1 MMLRKALVAPIRFY
15 RYFLSPL
22 FPARCRF
29 FPTCSAYAHE
39 AILRHG
45 IVKGGLLAL
54 FRIARCAPW
63 SAGGCDPVPPARS
76 ARSSEVKPDPFR
88 R

>member
-1 MMLRKALVAPIRFY
+1 MTLRKVLVLPIRFY

-39 AILRHG
+39 AILQYG

-63 SAGGCDPVPPARS
+63 SAGGYDPVPPPGS
-76 ARSSEVKPDPFR
+76 ARSSEAKSDPF
-88 R
+88 